1 MAGRPPLR
9 IGQHGKIS
17 RKYLGNGVWEAQC
30 RVRDTDGVTR
40 GCDVSARRTNTT
52 DTASS
57 PRMRLWR
64 RWCNGVHH
72 QAHRIRSASTRL

>member
-17 RKYLGNGVWEAQC
+17 RKYLGDGVWEAQC

-40 GCDVSARRTNTT
+40 GCGESALRTTTT

-57 PRMRLWR
+57 PKMRSWR
-64 RWCNGVHH
+64 RSRNGVHH
-72 QAHRIRSASTRL
+72 RGHRINSASTRP